1 MTSEDEI
8 PALSIEDTK
17 LIIAKLGDLTNEIVL
32 IGGQAAGFWAGYYG
46 VETDHPLTS
55 KDIDF
60 CGNISAV
67 KTCAER
73 LGGKA
78 RLAGMDRATPVLGV
92 VYYVDSAQHE
102 RKIDFVGNAFG
113 KGLDYEKIR
122 ELAITVELDET
133 GTFQVMHPIHNLESR
148 THNVAGLPDQYNNPL
163 GLTQLRTSIVCAR
176 AFLRTILD
184 SEEPNGVRHVLNLN
198 TRIFKFAAYDTH
210 ALAVHRDHGIDVFEA
225 LLVDQRLPEKFR
237 DKGYPL
243 WVDRL
248 AKERR

>member
-1 MTSEDEI
+1 MTSEDEL

-46 VETDHPLTS
+46 VEADQPLTS

-60 CGNISAV
+60 CGNIAAV
-67 KTCAER
+67 GECAKR

-92 VYYVDSAQHE
+92 VYYVDREQHE
-102 RKIDFVGNAFG
+102 RKIDFLGHAFG
-113 KGLDYEKIR
+113 AGLDYDKIR
-122 ELAITVELDET
+122 ELAIVVDLDET
-133 GTFQVMHPIHNLESR
+133 CTFRVMHPLHNLESR

-163 GLTQLRTSIVCAR
+163 GLAQLRASIVCAR
-176 AFLRTILD
+176 AFLRTLLD
-184 SEEPNGVRHVLNLN
+184 NEEPSGIRHVLNLN

-210 ALAVHRDHGIDVFEA
+210 ALAVYRDHGIDVFDA
-225 LLVDQRLPEKFR
+225 LFLDERLPEKFR
-237 DKGYPL
+237 DDGYPR
-243 WVDRL
+243 WVQRL
-248 AKERR
+248 EKQRG